1 MIETEDET
9 RSSYSITVENIQA
22 NNSTEAISNVKKAL
36 KLDNISDVQVVK
48 SARHSQDESF
58 SFTL

>member
-36 KLDNISDVQVVK
+36 KLDNISDV
-48 SARHSQDESF
+48 
-58 SFTL
+58 